1 MNSEEVIGMGKRFR
15 RWETGQTLLLPPAV
29 DDFVPEDHPA
39 RLIRDVVEKELDL
52 GEILKAYESRRGQPP
67 YHPVMMTALLLYAY
81 SVGVFSSRKIA
92 RACQERVDFMT
103 VTALE
108 KPDFRTVNDFRKR
121 HLQALGG
128 LFGQVLKLCNRA
140 GLVKLGHVSID
151 GTKVQA
157 NASKHKAMSYERMC
171 SEEKRL
177 EAQVTEWLRQAQEI
191 DDTEDEQFGAD
202 KSGDETPDWMK
213 SKKTRLAKIREAK
226 AALEQEAREE
236 AERAKKEGGKPSGGK
251 KRQEMRKTGKPPAK
265 MQRNFTDPASSILRD
280 KGTYTQGYNCQAAVD
295 SEAQVI
301 VAIGVSSEQQDQNQ
315 LLPMLDGVRKNM
327 GRQAS
332 EVSADAGYCNEDN
345 LRELSRRRIRGYVA
359 TGRHKEK
366 GPTSTRPWK
375 GPYTQE
381 MATRIARAG
390 RRTRY
395 RLRKYVVE
403 PVFGQI
409 KECMGFRRFLL
420 RGLENVTSEWH
431 LVSTA
436 HNLRKLIT
444 AS

>member
-1 MNSEEVIGMGKRFR
+1 MGRRFR
-15 RWETGQTLLLPPAV
+15 RWETGQALLLPPAV

-39 RLIRDVVEKELDL
+39 RLVRDLVERELDL
-52 GEILKAYESRRGQPP
+52 REILNAYEGRRGQPP

-92 RACQERVDFMT
+92 RACVERVDFMV

-108 KPDFRTVNDFRKR
+108 KPDFRTVSDFRKR
-121 HLQALGG
+121 HLKALSG
-128 LFGQVLKLCNRA
+128 LFGQVLRVCKRA
-140 GLVKLGHVSID
+140 GLVKLGHVAID

-177 EAQVTEWLRQAQEI
+177 QAEIEALLQRAQDV
-191 DDTEDEQFGAD
+191 DDDEDNKFGLD
-202 KSGDETPDWMK
+202 NSGDETPDWMK

-226 AALEQEAREE
+226 EALEREAKEE
-236 AERAKKEGGKPSGGK
+236 AAQAKKDGGKRLGGR
-251 KRQEMRKTGKPPAK
+251 KRQEMRKTGKPPAD
-265 MQRNFTDPASSILRD
+265 MQRNFTDPESSLLRD
-280 KGTYTQGYNCQAAVD
+280 QKSYTQGYNCQAAVD

-301 VAIGVSSEQQDQNQ
+301 VAVSVSAHQQDQHE
-315 LLPMLDGVRKNM
+315 LIPMLDQVRANA
-327 GRQAS
+327 GRQAT
-332 EVSADAGYCNEDN
+332 EVSADAGYCNEGN

-359 TGRHKEK
+359 TGKHKDK
-366 GPTSTRPWK
+366 GPASSRAWK
-375 GPYTQE
+375 GPYTKA
-381 MATRIARAG
+381 MATRLARAG
-390 RRTRY
+390 RRSRY

-420 RGLENVTSEWH
+420 RGLEKVQAEWQ
-431 LVSTA
+431 LISIA
-436 HNLRKLIT
+436 HNLRKLI
-444 AS
+444 AAR